1 MRGESIMATIRKKID
16 LSKGIT
22 KEQKEMLKKA
32 EQMEYSYD
40 DDNPPLTSDELAQFK
55 RVYDNRKTEKT
66 SLRKQNVTLRLSPRT
81 ISKAKSFGK
90 GYTSVLSQIVEKV
103 LDNPEITDMLIKS

>member
-1 MRGESIMATIRKKID
+1 MATIRKTID

-32 EQMEYSYD
+32 EQAGYSYD
-40 DDNPPLTSDELAQFK
+40 EDNPPLTSEELAQFK
-55 RVYDNRKTEKT
+55 RVYEDRKTEKKA
-66 SLRKQNVTLRLSPRT
+66 LRKQNVTLRLSPRT

-90 GYTSVLSQIVEKV
+90 GYTSVLSQIVEKA
-103 LDNPEITDMLIKS
+103 LDNPELTDLLIKN